1 MDGEVRVEFGE
12 VGADGGEEGAG
23 SWALGFDGDGV
34 VFFVGSDE
42 GTAAVELEDDSAAPT
57 HGFVDEGVVA
67 DDEAGD
73 DAAGENV
80 VMVLEMKRG
89 GFVGVYVGFVDRE

>member
-1 MDGEVRVEFGE
+1 MEFGE

-34 VFFVGSDE
+34 VFFICADE

-67 DDEAGD
+67 DDEARD

-80 VMVLEMKRG
+80 VMVLEMEGG